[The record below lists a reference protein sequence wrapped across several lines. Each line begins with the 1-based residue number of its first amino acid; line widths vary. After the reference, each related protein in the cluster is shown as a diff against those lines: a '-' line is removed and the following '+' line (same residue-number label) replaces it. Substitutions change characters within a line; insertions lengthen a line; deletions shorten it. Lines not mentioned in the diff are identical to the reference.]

1 MLIQHFAVRQ
11 WQNKSKE
18 KKNCSIIDLPP
29 QILHY
34 FIVPVGGQ
42 SLRMR
47 RQSLHSRP
55 ALRDALCMTTTMKPC
70 FWSNQYSNPWVTFPV
85 LSLELDTV
93 RMERK
98 GPFSVAQS
106 VSLRTKIF
114 TRISRRC
121 IISVNLMKLTFVV
134 NANKEQTRF
143 TILNCVNYRLP
154 KKYCYLSH
162 YLTASNYADYIAAN
176 SSLVYLQR
184 HSLF

>member
-1 MLIQHFAVRQ
+1 MRRE
-11 WQNKSKE
+11 S
-18 KKNCSIIDLPP
+18 CSIIDPP
-29 QILHY
+29 AQILHY

-70 FWSNQYSNPWVTFPV
+70 FWSNQYSDPWVTCP
-85 LSLELDTV
+85 SLELDTA
-93 RMERK
+93 RTERK
-98 GPFSVAQS
+98 GPFSAAQS
-106 VSLRTKIF
+106 ASLRTKIF

-121 IISVNLMKLTFVV
+121 IISVNLTKLTFAV

-143 TILNCVNYRLP
+143 SILNCVNYHLP

-162 YLTASNYADYIAAN
+162 YLTASNYADFIAAN
-176 SSLVYLQR
+176 SSFVYLRR